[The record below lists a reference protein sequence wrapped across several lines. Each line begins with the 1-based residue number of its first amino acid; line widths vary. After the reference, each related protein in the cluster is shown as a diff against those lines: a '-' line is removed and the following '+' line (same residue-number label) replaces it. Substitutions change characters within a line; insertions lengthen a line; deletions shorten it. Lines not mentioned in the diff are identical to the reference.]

1 MKVDKLT
8 LKKAKRMMDED
19 GNLDL
24 SGSSITSLPDNLTV
38 GGGLDLCNTGV
49 TSLPDNLTVGG
60 WLDLSGT
67 SITSLPDN
75 LTVGGWLNLC
85 NTGITSL
92 PDNLTVGGGLDLRG
106 TSITALPDNLTVGG
120 WLDLS
125 NTGIT
130 ALPDNLTVGGS
141 LYLSDTGITTLPDN
155 LTVGGGLDLSN
166 TGITALPDN
175 LAVGGWLDLRGTS
188 ITAQKRKKAR
198 KLKDGDYV
206 PGRYLYADGI
216 LTHVKQR
223 VEVDGYTLYIGKIKG
238 KNVVS
243 DGTHYAHCD
252 KLRDGIAD
260 LAFKTAADRGAGQ
273 YEGLPLDTELTVDEA
288 KTMYRVITGACRA
301 GTDAFV
307 ESLGD
312 ALKERYTIREMLELT
327 RGQYN
332 SERFAEFFGA

>member
-8 LKKAKRMMDED
+8 LKKAKRMMDEG

-24 SGSSITSLPDNLTV
+24 RGTGITSLPA
-38 GGGLDLCNTGV
+38 
-49 TSLPDNLTVGG
+49 NLTVGG

-67 SITSLPDN
+67 GITSLPDNLAIGGWLDLSGTSITTLPANLTVGGWLFLSGTGITALPDNLAVGGGLDLRGTGITALPDN
-75 LTVGGWLNLC
+75 LTVGGSLYLPG
-85 NTGITSL
+85 TGITAL

-120 WLDLS
+120 WLFLS
-125 NTGIT
+125 GTGIT
-130 ALPDNLTVGGS
+130 ALPDNLTVGGW
-141 LYLSDTGITTLPDN
+141 LNLSG
-155 LTVGGGLDLSN
+155 
-166 TGITALPDN
+166 TGITA
-175 LAVGGWLDLRGTS
+175 
-188 ITAQKRKKAR
+188 QERKKVR
-198 KLKDGDYV
+198 RLKDGDYM

-238 KNVVS
+238 ENVVS
-243 DGTHYAHCD
+243 NGTHYAHCD

-260 LAFKTAADRGAGQ
+260 LAFKTAADRGSGQ
-273 YEGLPLDTELTVDEA
+273 YEGLSLDTELTVDEA

-312 ALKERYTIREMLELT
+312 TLKERYTIREMLELT

-332 SERFAEFFGA
+332 SERFATFFVP

>member
-1 MKVDKLT
+1 MKLT
-8 LKKAKRMMDED
+8 LKEAEKMMDEG

-24 SGSSITSLPDNLTV
+24 RG
-38 GGGLDLCNTGV
+38 TGI

-60 WLDLSGT
+60 WLDLHNTG
-67 SITSLPDN
+67 IASLPDN
-75 LTVGGWLNLC
+75 LTVGGSLNLSG
-85 NTGITSL
+85 TG
-92 PDNLTVGGGLDLRG
+92 
-106 TSITALPDNLTVGG
+106 ITALPDNLTVGG

-125 NTGIT
+125 GTAIT
-130 ALPDNLTVGGS
+130 TLPDNFLVGGS
-141 LYLSDTGITTLPDN
+141 LYLSGAGIA
-155 LTVGGGLDLSN
+155 S
-166 TGITALPDN
+166 
-175 LAVGGWLDLRGTS
+175 
-188 ITAQKRKKAR
+188 QKRKKAR
-198 KLKDGDYV
+198 KLKDGDYM

-223 VEVDGYTLYIGKIKG
+223 VKMEGYTLYIGKIKG

-312 ALKERYTIREMLELT
+312 TLKERYTIREMLKITKE
-327 RGQYN
+327 QYN
-332 SERFAEFFGA
+332 AERFAEFFWEG

>member
-8 LKKAKRMMDED
+8 LKKAKRMMDGG

-24 SGSSITSLPDNLTV
+24 S
-38 GGGLDLCNTGV
+38 NTGI

-60 WLDLSGT
+60 WLDL
-67 SITSLPDN
+67 
-75 LTVGGWLNLC
+75 
-85 NTGITSL
+85 
-92 PDNLTVGGGLDLRG
+92 RG
-106 TSITALPDNLTVGG
+106 TGV
-120 WLDLS
+120 
-125 NTGIT
+125 
-130 ALPDNLTVGGS
+130 
-141 LYLSDTGITTLPDN
+141 
-155 LTVGGGLDLSN
+155 
-166 TGITALPDN
+166 TALPDN
-175 LAVGGWLDLRGTS
+175 LAVGGWLDLSGTG
-188 ITAQKRKKAR
+188 ITA
-198 KLKDGDYV
+198 LPDNLTVGDWLDLSGTGITALPDNLTV
-206 PGRYLYADGI
+206 GDWLDLRGMGITALPDNLTVGI

-223 VEVDGYTLYIGKIKG
+223 VEVDGYILYIGKIKG

-273 YEGLPLDTELTVDEA
+273 YEGLSLDTSLTVDEA

-312 ALKERYTIREMLELT
+312 TLKERYTIREMLALT

-332 SERFAEFFGA
+332 SDRFAEFFAE

>member
-1 MKVDKLT
+1 MKVGKLT
-8 LKKAKRMMDED
+8 LEEAKRMMGED

-24 SGSSITSLPDNLTV
+24 H
-38 GGGLDLCNTGV
+38 NTG
-49 TSLPDNLTVGG
+49 
-60 WLDLSGT
+60 
-67 SITSLPDN
+67 
-75 LTVGGWLNLC
+75 
-85 NTGITSL
+85 
-92 PDNLTVGGGLDLRG
+92 
-106 TSITALPDNLTVGG
+106 ITALPDNLTVGG

-125 NTGIT
+125 GAGITALPDNLTVGGTLYLSGTGITALPDNLTVGGTLYLSGTGIT

-141 LYLSDTGITTLPDN
+141 LDLSGTGIT
-155 LTVGGGLDLSN
+155 S
-166 TGITALPDN
+166 
-175 LAVGGWLDLRGTS
+175 
-188 ITAQKRKKAR
+188 QKRKKAR
-198 KLKDGDYV
+198 KLKDGDYM

-243 DGTHYAHCD
+243 DGTFYAHCN

-260 LAFKTAADRGAGQ
+260 IAFKRAADRGADQ
-273 YEGLPLDTELTVDEA
+273 YKGLSLDTSLTVDEE

-312 ALKERYTIREMLELT
+312 TLKERYTIREMLELT

-332 SERFAEFFGA
+332 SERFATFFGA

>member
-8 LKKAKRMMDED
+8 LKKAKRMMDEY

-24 SGSSITSLPDNLTV
+24 SGSSITALPDNLTV
-38 GGGLDLCNTGV
+38 GGGLDLFGTG
-49 TSLPDNLTVGG
+49 
-60 WLDLSGT
+60 
-67 SITSLPDN
+67 ITALPDN
-75 LTVGGWLNLC
+75 LTVGGWLNLFG
-85 NTGITSL
+85 TGITSL
-92 PDNLTVGGGLDLRG
+92 PDNLTVGGGLDLIG
-106 TSITALPDNLTVGG
+106 
-120 WLDLS
+120 
-125 NTGIT
+125 TGIT
-130 ALPDNLTVGGS
+130 S
-141 LYLSDTGITTLPDN
+141 LPDN
-155 LTVGGGLDLSN
+155 LTVGGGLDLSG
-166 TGITALPDN
+166 TGITA
-175 LAVGGWLDLRGTS
+175 
-188 ITAQKRKKAR
+188 QERKKVR
-198 KLKDGDYV
+198 RLKDGDYM

-260 LAFKTAADRGAGQ
+260 LAFKTAADRGADQ

-312 ALKERYTIREMLELT
+312 TLKERYTIREMLELT

-332 SERFAEFFGA
+332 SNRFAEFFGA